1 MSTFYSVQVGDTL
14 TYKGCSCGYG
24 LYLGDVVKCVE
35 IKLDKFFWINPHTGD
50 KRVTVMGSPCFELV
64 EQIPNEEEV
73 EQAVQVVRESM
84 EQEFPENVIKKQP
97 KPKRKTKTTKK

>member
-14 TYKGCSCGYG
+14 MYKGCSCGYG
-24 LYLGDVVKCVE
+24 LYLNDVVECVE

-50 KRVTVMGSPCFELV
+50 KRVSVMGSPCFELV
-64 EQIPNEEEV
+64 KLIPINEEV
-73 EQAVQVVRESM
+73 EQAVKVVREAI
-84 EQEFPENVIKKQP
+84 EQEFFENVIKEQP